1 MLNTPVK
8 VENTV
13 DIQEKA
19 KIMRREGKILQRQDS
34 LSEQGLKSVICVEY
48 EGSQYTIQM
57 LNGVVGYIKD
67 CK

>member
-1 MLNTPVK
+1 M
-8 VENTV
+8 

-19 KIMRREGKILQRQDS
+19 KVMRREGKILQRQDS
-34 LSEQGLKSVICVEY
+34 LTEQGFKSVICVEY

-57 LNGVVGYIKD
+57 LNGVVVVVEHIKD